1 MDNQQFPL
9 YLEQVHVHEYKG
21 FCFALPERYIGRSD
35 VQIYVEYRVVEEKS
49 EVLYNVWAQLTEQS
63 VRALIM
69 TSAMAVS
76 PEENLIDTIMMGLNS
91 SEEFRETTDRFI
103 KHFSR

>member
-1 MDNQQFPL
+1 MDNPQFPL

-21 FCFALPERYIGRSD
+21 FRFTLPERYIGRSD

-69 TSAMAVS
+69 ASAMAVS
-76 PEENLIDTIMMGLNS
+76 PEENLIDTIMMELNS

-103 KHFSR
+103 KHFNR

>member
-35 VQIYVEYRVVEEKS
+35 VQIYVEYRVAEEEN
-49 EVLYNVWAQLTEQS
+49 EVLYNAWAQLTEQS

-76 PEENLIDTIMMGLNS
+76 PEENLVDTLMMELNN
-91 SEEFRETTDRFI
+91 SEEVRETTERFI
-103 KHFSR
+103 KHFNR